1 STNTVLT
8 NTNSWVNFPASTG
21 FAGNFAALNPGYKYF
36 YGAVINSSSPGV
48 ISTQLLPAG
57 DFQGR

>member
-1 STNTVLT
+1 INTVLT

-21 FAGNFAALNPGYKYF
+21 FAGAYAATNPSNKYF
-36 YGAVINSSSPGV
+36 YDAVINSNSPGV